1 MQNKG
6 DNGMKYNNET
16 SEKIMKVSL
25 KLFSEQG
32 YYPTTTKQIAEE
44 AGVNEL
50 TIFRHFGS
58 KSNLFQVTTEHYVI
72 DSRVDYILNDIED
85 LSFEEGMLL
94 IANRIYKL
102 FIQNTKL
109 YKVQMK
115 LSDNEQGF
123 VKLKLSRKIISILIE
138 YFNELKERKVIDGE
152 PEIMAVT
159 LVNSLLGAF
168 TVEILGDNTVSNLK
182 WEDIVKEHTRQF
194 VSIYKL

>member
-1 MQNKG
+1 
-6 DNGMKYNNET
+6 MKYNNDT
-16 SEKIMKVSL
+16 SKKIMHEAL

-72 DSRVDYILNDIED
+72 DSHVDYILNDTEE
-85 LSFEEGMLL
+85 LSFEDSIML
-94 IANRIYKL
+94 ITERIYNL

-115 LSDNEQGF
+115 LADNEKDF
-123 VKLKLSRKIISILIE
+123 IKLKLSRKLVSVLEE
-138 YFNELKERKVIDGE
+138 YFSKLKEEKRIKGE
-152 PEIMAVT
+152 PVIMALT
-159 LVNSLLGAF
+159 LINSLLGAF
-168 TVEILGDNTVSNLK
+168 TVELLSDNTMTKISWQEL
-182 WEDIVKEHTRQF
+182 VKEHARQF
-194 VSIYKL
+194 ISLYKI

>member
-1 MQNKG
+1 
-6 DNGMKYNNET
+6 MKYNNDT
-16 SEKIMKVSL
+16 SKKIMHEAL

-72 DSRVDYILNDIED
+72 DSHVDYILNDTEE
-85 LSFEEGMLL
+85 LSFEDSMML
-94 IANRIYKL
+94 ITERIYNL

-115 LSDNEQGF
+115 LADNEKDF
-123 VKLKLSRKIISILIE
+123 IKLKLSRKLVSVLEE
-138 YFNELKERKVIDGE
+138 YFIKLKEEKRVKGE
-152 PEIMAVT
+152 PEIMALT
-159 LVNSLLGAF
+159 LINSLLGAF
-168 TVEILGDNTVSNLK
+168 TVELLSDNTMTKITWQEL
-182 WEDIVKEHTRQF
+182 VKEHARQF
-194 VSIYKL
+194 ISLYKI

>member
-1 MQNKG
+1 
-6 DNGMKYNNET
+6 MKYNNDT
-16 SEKIMKVSL
+16 SKKIMHETL

-72 DSRVDYILNDIED
+72 DSHVDYILNDTEE
-85 LSFEEGMLL
+85 LSFEDSMML
-94 IANRIYKL
+94 ITERIYNL

-115 LSDNEQGF
+115 LADNEKDF
-123 VKLKLSRKIISILIE
+123 IKLKLSRKLVSVLEE
-138 YFNELKERKVIDGE
+138 YFIKLKEEKRVKGE
-152 PEIMAVT
+152 PEIMALT
-159 LVNSLLGAF
+159 LINSLLGAF
-168 TVEILGDNTVSNLK
+168 TVELLSDNTMTKIIWQEL
-182 WEDIVKEHTRQF
+182 VKEHARQF
-194 VSIYKL
+194 ISLYKI

>member
-1 MQNKG
+1 
-6 DNGMKYNNET
+6 MKYNNDT
-16 SEKIMKVSL
+16 SKKIMHEAL

-72 DSRVDYILNDIED
+72 DSHVDYILNDTEELNFED
-85 LSFEEGMLL
+85 SMML
-94 IANRIYKL
+94 ITERIYNL

-115 LSDNEQGF
+115 LADNEKDF
-123 VKLKLSRKIISILIE
+123 IKLKLSRKLVSVLEE
-138 YFNELKERKVIDGE
+138 YFSKLKEEKRVKGE
-152 PEIMAVT
+152 PEIMALT
-159 LVNSLLGAF
+159 LINSLLGAF
-168 TVEILGDNTVSNLK
+168 TVELLSDNTMTKITWQEL
-182 WEDIVKEHTRQF
+182 VKEHSRQF
-194 VSIYKL
+194 ISLYKI

>member
-1 MQNKG
+1 
-6 DNGMKYNNET
+6 MKYNNDT
-16 SEKIMKVSL
+16 SKKIMHEAL

-72 DSRVDYILNDIED
+72 DSHVDYILNDTEE
-85 LSFEEGMLL
+85 LSFEDSIML
-94 IANRIYKL
+94 ITERIYNL

-115 LSDNEQGF
+115 LADNEKDF
-123 VKLKLSRKIISILIE
+123 VKLKLSRKLVSVLEE
-138 YFNELKERKVIDGE
+138 YFSKLKEEKRIKGE
-152 PEIMAVT
+152 PVIMALT
-159 LVNSLLGAF
+159 LINSLLGAF
-168 TVEILGDNTVSNLK
+168 TVELLSDNTMTKISWQDL
-182 WEDIVKEHTRQF
+182 VKEHARQF
-194 VSIYKL
+194 ISLYKI

>member
-1 MQNKG
+1 
-6 DNGMKYNNET
+6 MKYNNDT
-16 SEKIMKVSL
+16 SKKIMHEAL

-72 DSRVDYILNDIED
+72 DSHVDYILNDTEE
-85 LSFEEGMLL
+85 LSFEDSMML
-94 IANRIYKL
+94 ITERIYNL

-115 LSDNEQGF
+115 LADNEKDF
-123 VKLKLSRKIISILIE
+123 IKLKLSRKLVSVLEE
-138 YFNELKERKVIDGE
+138 YFIKLKEEKRVKGE
-152 PEIMAVT
+152 PEIMALT
-159 LVNSLLGAF
+159 LINSLLGAF
-168 TVEILGDNTVSNLK
+168 TVELLSDNTMTKIIWQEL
-182 WEDIVKEHTRQF
+182 VKEHARQF
-194 VSIYKL
+194 ISLYKI